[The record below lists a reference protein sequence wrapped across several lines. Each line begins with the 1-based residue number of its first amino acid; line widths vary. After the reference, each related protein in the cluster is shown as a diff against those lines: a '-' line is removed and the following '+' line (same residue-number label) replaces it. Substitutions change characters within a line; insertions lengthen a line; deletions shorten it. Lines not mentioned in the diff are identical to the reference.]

1 VVALVTLTRVTAQV
15 LVAVPTLGER
25 PSFLRETLKSI
36 RTQEAMADIV
46 IVGPVPR
53 IEDVAGEFSAQ
64 VVPDPGSLPAAI
76 NAGLSKAQPH
86 HTFVTWLNDD
96 DLLTTGSLQRTTTSL
111 SEQSTSVLAYGAC
124 EYIDENDQLLWISK
138 AGKWAERILTWGPD
152 LIPQPGMLVRRWAW
166 DAVGGVDESLRF
178 AFDLDLL
185 LRLRKQGSF
194 VDVGSVVSRF
204 RWHATSLTVGDR
216 TTSLNESEE
225 VKRRYLSARA
235 RRVSWLWEKPVR
247 AATRIAA
254 ARVNSRARKISASE
268 H

>member
-1 VVALVTLTRVTAQV
+1 MALVTLTSMTAQV

-25 PSFLRETLKSI
+25 PSFLRQTLASI
-36 RTQEAMADIV
+36 REQGVAADVV
-46 IVGPVPR
+46 IVGPVHR
-53 IEDVAGEFSAQ
+53 IESVAQEFTAQ

-76 NAGLSKAQPH
+76 NAGVSRAESH

-96 DLLTTGSLQRTTTSL
+96 DLLTAGSLQQTTKGL
-111 SEQSTSVLAYGAC
+111 NVQPASVLAYGAC
-124 EYIDENDQLLWISK
+124 EYIDEHDQLLWTSK
-138 AGKWAERILTWGPD
+138 AGKWAQRILAWGPD
-152 LIPQPGMLVRRWAW
+152 LIPQPGMLVRRSAW

-185 LRLRKQGSF
+185 LRLKQHGSF

-225 VKRRYLSARA
+225 VKRRYLSPRAARMK
-235 RRVSWLWEKPVR
+235 WMWERPVR
-247 AATRIAA
+247 GATRFAA
-254 ARVNSRARKISASE
+254 GRVNSRARKISASP